1 MRQDLRLKE
10 VLGDF
15 TSARLSNLVM
25 RQIKLSDSL
34 VQHETLDK
42 DANQVIID
50 QVAGQGEVGEG
61 VRRPQAVLESLGI
74 GHLHTEQRS
83 LVLHAHVLC
92 TISEREIAQVRQVLE
107 DQVNLEMLHLSDNQT
122 EDLISG
128 RVELPL
134 HLFEVA

>member
-15 TSARLSNLVM
+15 TGARLSNLVM
-25 RQIKLSDSL
+25 RQIELSDSL
-34 VQHETLDK
+34 VQHEALDK
-42 DANQVIID
+42 DADQVIVD
-50 QVAGQGEVGEG
+50 QVAGQREIGEG
-61 VRRPQAVLESLGI
+61 VCRPQAVLESLGI

-92 TISEREIAQVRQVLE
+92 TISECQVAQVWQELE

-128 RVELPL
+128 RVELAF
-134 HLFEVA
+134 HLFKVA